1 LRIGELARLT
11 GVSPRVLRYYE
22 KKKLI
27 TPTRLINGYREY
39 NSIAIKQVKM
49 IQFYL
54 SLGFTTD
61 QISNFLNCV
70 LENNEAVC
78 QEVLSTYEMKIKEL
92 DDYIKILSEIKSN
105 LEERVH
111 AIKLEKKTAKHK
123 GNESYDGS

>member
-27 TPTRLINGYREY
+27 RPARLNGYREY
-39 NSIAIKQVKM
+39 NSMAIKQVNT

-61 QISNFLNCV
+61 QISHFLNCI
-70 LENNEAVC
+70 LENNETVC

-92 DDYIKILSEIKSN
+92 DNYIKILSEIKSN
-105 LEERVH
+105 LEERVN
-111 AIKLEKKTAKHK
+111 AIKVSKT
-123 GNESYDGS
+123 NSC